1 MRFVTHE
8 VIGADGMVRGMFLSR
23 SLAAPPASQA
33 HFPGVRAVAILP
45 KRFDSAD
52 AAIPGSSRQRERGGN
67 AVAVQIGPSRWLIGA
82 WVADVSANHDRD
94 TLAADSIR
102 TRS

>member
-23 SLAAPPASQA
+23 SLATAPLSQA

-52 AAIPGSSRQRERGGN
+52 TATPWLEQTAERGGN
-67 AVAVQIGPSRWLIGA
+67 AVAVQIGASRWLIGA
-82 WVADVSANHDRD
+82 WIADTSVPS
-94 TLAADSIR
+94 
-102 TRS
+102 

>member
-8 VIGADGMVRGMFLSR
+8 LAGADGMVRGLFLSR
-23 SLAAPPASQA
+23 SLATPPMSQA
-33 HFPGVRAVAILP
+33 QFPGIRAVAVLP

-52 AAIPGSSRQRERGGN
+52 AARPWLEQTAERGGN

-82 WVADVSANHDRD
+82 WIAEASAQ
-94 TLAADSIR
+94 S
-102 TRS
+102 